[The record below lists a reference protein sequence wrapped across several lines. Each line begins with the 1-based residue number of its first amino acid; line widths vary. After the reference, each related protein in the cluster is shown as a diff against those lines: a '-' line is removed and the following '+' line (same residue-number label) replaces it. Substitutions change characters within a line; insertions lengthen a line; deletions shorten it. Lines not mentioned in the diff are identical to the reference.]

1 MNFEC
6 APELCAPLRAELAR
20 SGRSVGFVRA
30 DEGFYDR
37 MDTAAYLRLFE
48 RMAGTRGMADA
59 ALAAMGLEDA
69 RRTPLRRLTPAQ
81 RRRLSIAREIV
92 RAPEVFYIEEPLA
105 GQDAEGCRRILEWMD
120 GVPSTGRRCI
130 AATAS
135 TRTVYLLPGERYH
148 LDGNGLERLEAAE
161 ESAAQGTAVE
171 KIPAKA
177 RGDIAAVQSLGH
189 RLCRK
194 RVRPHGAQRP
204 GRRIRLRAHAGGAV
218 CPAGTLRLFSLP
230 PLLPCEHAE
239 GTGGGALDAQ
249 QLRAAAGERAGI
261 RCAAQQ
267 GAALMPCG
275 GSTGFDK
282 EAAYGGRK

>member
-1 MNFEC
+1 MESSAALPHAARELLLKGGGCAVNFEC

-48 RMAGTRGMADA
+48 RMAGTRDMADA

-120 GVPSTGRRCI
+120 GRAVHRPVLHRGHGFH
-130 AATAS
+130 A
-135 TRTVYLLPGERYH
+135 H
-148 LDGNGLERLEAAE
+148 GL
-161 ESAAQGTAVE
+161 SAAGRALPFGRE
-171 KIPAKA
+171 RIGKA
-177 RGDIAAVQSLGH
+177 
-189 RLCRK
+189 
-194 RVRPHGAQRP
+194 
-204 GRRIRLRAHAGGAV
+204 
-218 CPAGTLRLFSLP
+218 
-230 PLLPCEHAE
+230 
-239 GTGGGALDAQ
+239 
-249 QLRAAAGERAGI
+249 
-261 RCAAQQ
+261 
-267 GAALMPCG
+267 
-275 GSTGFDK
+275 
-282 EAAYGGRK
+282 

>member
-1 MNFEC
+1 MESSAALPHAARELLLKGGGCAVNFEC

-120 GVPSTGRRCI
+120 GVPSTGRCCI

-177 RGDIAAVQSLGH
+177 GETLLLFNPSDIDFAESAS
-189 RLCRK
+189 
-194 RVRPHGAQRP
+194 GAQRP

-267 GAALMPCG
+267 GPH
-275 GSTGFDK
+275 
-282 EAAYGGRK
+282 

>member
-1 MNFEC
+1 MESSAALPHAARELLLKGGGCAVNFEC

-48 RMAGTRGMADA
+48 RMAGTRDMADA

-120 GVPSTGRRCI
+120 GVPSTGRCCI

-148 LDGNGLERLEAAE
+148 LDGNGLERLL
-161 ESAAQGTAVE
+161 T
-171 KIPAKA
+171 
-177 RGDIAAVQSLGH
+177 
-189 RLCRK
+189 
-194 RVRPHGAQRP
+194 
-204 GRRIRLRAHAGGAV
+204 
-218 CPAGTLRLFSLP
+218 
-230 PLLPCEHAE
+230 
-239 GTGGGALDAQ
+239 
-249 QLRAAAGERAGI
+249 
-261 RCAAQQ
+261 
-267 GAALMPCG
+267 
-275 GSTGFDK
+275 STI
-282 EAAYGGRK
+282 

>member
-37 MDTAAYLRLFE
+37 MNTAAYLRLFE

-120 GVPSTGRRCI
+120 GVPSTGRCCI

-177 RGDIAAVQSLGH
+177 GETLLLFNPSASTLPKARPAARRSAS
-189 RLCRK
+189 
-194 RVRPHGAQRP
+194 GAKNT
-204 GRRIRLRAHAGGAV
+204 
-218 CPAGTLRLFSLP
+218 PARSHWRSCLSVWNATAFFAATAPTL
-230 PLLPCEHAE
+230 
-239 GTGGGALDAQ
+239 
-249 QLRAAAGERAGI
+249 
-261 RCAAQQ
+261 
-267 GAALMPCG
+267 
-275 GSTGFDK
+275 
-282 EAAYGGRK
+282 